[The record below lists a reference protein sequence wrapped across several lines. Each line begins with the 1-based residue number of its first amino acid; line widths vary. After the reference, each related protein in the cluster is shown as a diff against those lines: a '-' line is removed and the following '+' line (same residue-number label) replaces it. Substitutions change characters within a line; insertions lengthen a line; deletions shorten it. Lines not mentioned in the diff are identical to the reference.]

1 MVIFE
6 QAANQCLL
14 SLMSAT
20 ALLKVAVFFITW
32 AALWLPLAIPIA
44 VLLKWRPSQ
53 PLTPE
58 QKLPLLAVLY
68 LIAPLIVWG
77 VTQVEG
83 VSFSDYGLDGELTLL
98 KSLGLGWGLGLT
110 SLALIFA
117 GEWIVGSIQWQW
129 ANWHRLATVGLPIL
143 ILGLWIGIVEE
154 LVFRGVLVNEL
165 QQDYSLWVA
174 AAISSTL
181 FALLHLIWER
191 QDTLPQLPGLWLM
204 GMVLVLA
211 RWVDNGSLGLAWGLH
226 ASWIWGLT
234 CLQEAQLISYT
245 GKCPTWITGL
255 KENPLAGVAGIL
267 CLLAVGILLL
277 LIPIA
282 PNPAF

>member
-1 MVIFE
+1 
-6 QAANQCLL
+6 
-14 SLMSAT
+14 MSAT

-32 AALWLPLAIPIA
+32 AALWLPLAIPMA

-53 PLTPE
+53 PLTTE

-77 VTQVEG
+77 ATQVDG
-83 VSFSDYGLDGELTLL
+83 VSFSDYGLDSQLTLL

-110 SLALIFA
+110 SLILIFV
-117 GEWIVGSIQWQW
+117 GEWILGWIEWQG
-129 ANWHRLATVGLPIL
+129 ANWHRLATIWLPIL
-143 ILGLWIGIVEE
+143 VLGLWIGIVEE
-154 LVFRGVLVNEL
+154 LVFRGVLVNQL
-165 QQDYSLWVA
+165 QQDYSPWIA

-211 RWVDNGSLGLAWGLH
+211 RWVDNGSLGLSWGLH
-226 ASWIWGLT
+226 ASWIWSLT
-234 CLQEAQLISYT
+234 CLQDAKLISYT
-245 GKCPTWITGL
+245 GKCPTWITGW

-267 CLLAVGILLL
+267 CLLVVGILLLLIL

-282 PNPAF
+282 PNPGF